1 MQRLTRLCFIVFVV
15 AVLFTFGCAAKRIT
29 TVTKP
34 TTTKL
39 SNYDCLQIEQFT
51 FEQSFR
57 EEKITDEDDEMKANI
72 LREGFQTR
80 VQYHIYSLDLFEDVV
95 EIECPTYAENIV
107 ALKGEITYMKRVTKA
122 ARIFVGAYAGRAR
135 VDVDVQLVDVQTGD
149 VVGAASVK
157 GTSTGGWV
165 GAGGTEQAFENA
177 AELIT
182 EFIMN
187 SY

>member
-1 MQRLTRLCFIVFVV
+1 MQRSARLCFIVLLV

-29 TVTKP
+29 IVTKP

-39 SNYDCLQIEQFT
+39 SYYDCLQVEQFT
-51 FEQSFR
+51 YEQSFR
-57 EEKITDEDDEMKANI
+57 EKKIKDADDEMKANI

-80 VQYHIYSLDLFEDVV
+80 AQYHIYSLDLFEEVV

-122 ARIFVGAYAGRAR
+122 TRMFVGAYAGRAR
-135 VDVDVQLVDVQTGD
+135 VDVDIQLVDVQTGE

-157 GTSTGGWV
+157 GTSTGGSV
-165 GAGGTEQAFENA
+165 FAGGTEQAFENSA
-177 AELIT
+177 QLIA
-182 EFIMN
+182 EFIKN